1 MCMPKPKP
9 STRVGEAE
17 RTAAQQAL
25 QAHLNAGRLQ
35 VGEYADRSAR
45 ASNAVLASE
54 LDDLFA
60 DLPAPHPKLPGRPSG
75 TNRNLMLILVAVVVV
90 LVVVLAALLFGG
102 RTGGSPVAQPSNG
115 PIAPSTAALAPS
127 SATAIAS
134 STEGPSGSAAPLP
147 DGTTVRRTTGQTAIT
162 LRPSYGVDLDDTSSQ
177 NWNVSAGCCDGQDV
191 RWAGDGNSLQFSG
204 DFAAVT
210 GPAAYATC
218 AQETAYTNGGIE
230 RGYLQPEENLCV
242 RTGGNRYA
250 VITIVDVNEQ
260 AVEFRATVWDPPIS

>member
-1 MCMPKPKP
+1 MAKPKP

-54 LDDLFA
+54 LDELFA
-60 DLPAPHPKLPGRPSG
+60 DLPAPHPKLPGSPSG
-75 TNRNLMLILVAVVVV
+75 MNRNLMLILVAVVVV

-102 RTGGSPVAQPSNG
+102 RTTGGSPVAQTSNG
-115 PIAPSTAALAPS
+115 PIASSTTAVAPS
-127 SATAIAS
+127 SAAAIAS
-134 STEGPSGSAAPLP
+134 SDDVPRGSAAPLP
-147 DGTTVRRTTGQTAIT
+147 VGTTVRRTTDQTAIT

-210 GPAAYATC
+210 GPPAYATC

-230 RGYLQPEENLCV
+230 RGYLQRDENLCV
-242 RTGGNRYA
+242 RTNGNRYA